1 MRNLTATLCLGVLAA
16 TALPSIAQ
24 TPPAAP
30 ASDADALNLADQPAA
45 TPAQPA
51 QSWRLFGEAAGSRA
65 ALLGSHSPVHGG
77 RLALDVRFDAT
88 VAPGWRAVVS
98 DRLDV
103 ARHEDRVLDYNVNTL
118 REAYLSWHASETGI
132 VDFGRINLRYG
143 SAYGYNPTDFFKVDA
158 LRSITSPDPAALRE
172 NRQGSFVV
180 QAQKVW
186 DTTSVSAVL
195 SPKLGSRPSAGTF
208 DLNEGATNGSNRWL
222 LAGSHKFSENFQPQI
237 LFHGGTDLPVQA
249 GVNLSGLLGQATVAY
264 AELSGGRSR
273 SLTAQALGLPD
284 AEKMQRRAAVGLTYT
299 TTFNLSVTAEL
310 EHNSAAPDR
319 VEWNSFRSAAPGN
332 ALRLLQTAQIRQDLP
347 TRSALFMYAAWR
359 DLGVKNFDVSAFVR
373 RDQETRSRE
382 QWIEAR
388 YHWQKAEIALQWQG
402 YSGAAGSLFGAV
414 PQPRRLEA
422 LLRFFL

>member
-1 MRNLTATLCLGVLAA
+1 MRNLTATLCLGALAA
-16 TALPSIAQ
+16 TVVPAFAQ
-24 TPPAAP
+24 TTPAAP
-30 ASDADALNLADQPAA
+30 PSDVDALNLADQPAA
-45 TPAQPA
+45 TPVQPA

-65 ALLGSHSPVHGG
+65 ALLGSNSPVHGG

-88 VAPGWRAVVS
+88 IAPGWRAVVS

-118 REAYLSWHASETGI
+118 REAYLSWHASATEI

-143 SAYGYNPTDFFKVDA
+143 SAYGYNPTDFFKVGA

-195 SPKLGSRPSAGTF
+195 SPKLGSRSSSGTF
-208 DLNEGATNGSNRWL
+208 DLNEGATNASNRWL

-237 LFHGGTDLPVQA
+237 LFHGGTDLPVQT
-249 GVNLSGLLGQATVAY
+249 GVNLSGLIGQATVAY

-273 SLTAQALGLPD
+273 SLTTQALGLPGP
-284 AEKMQRRAAVGLTYT
+284 EKVQRRAAVGLTYT
-299 TTFNLSVTAEL
+299 TAFNLSLTAEL
-310 EHNSAAPDR
+310 ESNSAAPDR
-319 VEWNSFRSAAPGN
+319 AEWTSFRNAAAGN
-332 ALRLLQTAQIRQDLP
+332 GLRLLQTAQILQDLP
-347 TRSALFMYAAWR
+347 SRRAVFVYAAWR

-373 RDQETRSRE
+373 REQETGSRE

-388 YHWQKAEIALQWQG
+388 YHWQKAEVALQWQG
-402 YSGAAGSLFGAV
+402 YSGPTGSLFGDV

-422 LLRFFL
+422 LLRIFL

>member
-118 REAYLSWHASETGI
+118 REAYLSWHAGETEI

-143 SAYGYNPTDFFKVDA
+143 SAYGYNPTDFFKVGA